1 MLRSKVS
8 EVAIFNMLSENE
20 FTFRIVGKDL
30 DNQKVLTSVFAE
42 KLSLLVDAMEAAD
55 KAVNGGKKY
64 FDYFIADLK
73 ASSASATVKEK
84 LCGSRT
90 PEFSSIAAVTSC
102 AKSISAGDF
111 EYSLRYPV
119 ITEKLV
125 SLSKGVDKKYHHA
138 EIHANDNVIF
148 IDKNF
153 HKLALE
159 AQKRIDDNKTKE
171 KWFEGVVIGSFDG
184 QLMQADFR
192 DESTPKYIIRL
203 TSGNIDINCTCSK
216 DLVNDIIP
224 VLTKRVNITGRAY
237 YSGKSGL
244 PESIEIIKVP
254 EIVSTSV
261 EFSKW
266 KNAFSMIDNCDT
278 WDEFN

>member
-30 DNQKVLTSVFAE
+30 DNQKVLTSVFAK
-42 KLSLLVDAMEAAD
+42 KLSLLVEAMEAAD

-64 FDYFIADLK
+64 FDYFIVDLK

-102 AKSISAGDF
+102 AKSIADGDF
-111 EYSLRYPV
+111 EYSLRYPE
-119 ITEKLV
+119 ITKKLV
-125 SLSKGVDKKYHHA
+125 FLSKGADKKYHHA
-138 EIHANDNVIF
+138 EIHSNDNKII
-148 IDKNF
+148 IDKGF

-159 AQKRIDDNKTKE
+159 AQNRIDTYKNKE
-171 KWFEGVVIGSFDG
+171 KWFEGFVIGSFDG
-184 QLMQADFR
+184 QLLLGDFR

-216 DLVNDIIP
+216 HLVDEMLP
-224 VLTKRVNITGRAY
+224 VLKKRVNIIGRAY

-244 PESIEIIKVP
+244 PESIEIIEVP
-254 EIVSTSV
+254 EIVCTSV